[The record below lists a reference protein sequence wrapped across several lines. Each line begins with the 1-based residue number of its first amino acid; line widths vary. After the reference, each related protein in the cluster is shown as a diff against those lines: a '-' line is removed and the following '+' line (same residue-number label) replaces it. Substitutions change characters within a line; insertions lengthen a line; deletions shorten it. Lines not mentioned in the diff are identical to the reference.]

1 MFPSISKVT
10 RKVRILSSIT
20 AFMLAVLSTNQAG
33 AQSDHGGFNPNLNG
47 VAYAVLIQDD
57 GKILIGGAFTSV
69 RPDGGAAI
77 GRHNL
82 VRYLPDGTL
91 DSRFDPNFNGTVT
104 ALALQPDG
112 RIVVGGRFSTVD
124 PNRTGNPVVRNGM
137 ARLNADGT
145 LDAGFDPNPG
155 ATQIPQVY
163 AIVVQ
168 SDGKIVFGGDF
179 NQLQPAGTSSPVA
192 RNHLARVDAGGSV
205 DSGFAPNPNNIVYS
219 LGLQADG
226 RLIVGGGFTQIQP
239 DGGSEVTSTSR
250 IARFNADGSLDS
262 SFNIMADD
270 RVMCMLFQ
278 AD

>member
-1 MFPSISKVT
+1 MFPSISKAS
-10 RKVRILSSIT
+10 RKVRILSSFS
-20 AFMLAVLSTNQAG
+20 AFMLALLPANQAG
-33 AQSDHGGFNPNLNG
+33 AQSDHGGFNPNLDD

-69 RPDGGAAI
+69 RPEGGSAV

-82 VRYLPDGTL
+82 VRYLPDGSL
-91 DSRFDPNFNGTVT
+91 DSKFDPNFNGTVT

-124 PNRTGNPVVRNGM
+124 PNRTGNPVVRNGI

-145 LDAGFDPNPG
+145 LDAGFDPNLG
-155 ATQIPQVY
+155 ATQTPQVY
-163 AIVVQ
+163 AIVIQ
-168 SDGKIVFGGDF
+168 SDGKVVFGGDF

-192 RNHLARVDAGGSV
+192 RNHLARVDAGGSL

-226 RLIVGGGFTQIQP
+226 RLIVGGGFTQLQP
-239 DGGSEVTSTSR
+239 GGGSET
-250 IARFNADGSLDS
+250 
-262 SFNIMADD
+262 
-270 RVMCMLFQ
+270 
-278 AD
+278 